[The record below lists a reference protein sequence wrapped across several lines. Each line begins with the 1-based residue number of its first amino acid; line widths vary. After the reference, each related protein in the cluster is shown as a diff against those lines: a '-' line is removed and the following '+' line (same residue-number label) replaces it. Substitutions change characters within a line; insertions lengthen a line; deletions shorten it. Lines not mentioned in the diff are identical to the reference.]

1 MDGAG
6 NNHPKGHNPD
16 TERQTSHALSSVLA
30 SFPSL
35 ETCLNWSTHRSQGAG
50 SKVGMG
56 NNGALRW
63 Q

>member
-1 MDGAG
+1 
-6 NNHPKGHNPD
+6 
-16 TERQTSHALSSVLA
+16 VLA